1 LSKELLSGNEAIARG
16 AWEAG
21 VKVAVAYPGTPSTE
35 ILENLSLY
43 PEISSQWSPNEKV
56 ALEVAI
62 GASVAGARSLA
73 TMKHVGLNVASDAL
87 MTLSYTGVNGGLVI
101 VSADDPGIHSSQNE
115 QDNRF
120 YGRFARVPVLEPS
133 DSQEAKDF
141 VRIALNLS
149 EALDTAVLFRT
160 TTRISHSKSI
170 VETGERQNRDL
181 RPYSKDP
188 KKYVMVPG
196 YARMK
201 QPEVLARF
209 ERVCEWSE
217 STTIN
222 HIHMGDRSI
231 GIITSGI
238 SYQYVLEACPDVSIL
253 KLGMSYPLPY
263 HLIRKF
269 AAEVNHVMV
278 IEELEPFLAEG
289 VRLSGISIIP
299 SGLPRVGELSPAMVE
314 HAIRRGQGRLIPTRN
329 DHQPE
334 PIPARPPV
342 LCPGCPHRGVFH
354 VLRKMKLTVSG
365 DIGCYTLGALPPL
378 NAMDIFMCMG
388 ASVGMALGMEKANP
402 ANAKKTVAVIGD
414 STFLHSGMT
423 GLLDMVYNRS
433 TGTVLVLDNGTTAM
447 TGHQDHPATG
457 KTLMGEQTIQ
467 ADIEL
472 IARGLG
478 VRRVKV
484 VDPFD
489 TVGLESILKE
499 ELTAPEVSVVI
510 ARHPCVLIEKTNEP
524 AIVCNDDLCR
534 GCKICIG
541 LGCPAMSMEDG
552 KVQINEALCT
562 GCALCADICPF
573 DALQKGE
580 RK

>member
-1 LSKELLSGNEAIARG
+1 
-16 AWEAG
+16 
-21 VKVAVAYPGTPSTE
+21 
-35 ILENLSLY
+35 
-43 PEISSQWSPNEKV
+43 
-56 ALEVAI
+56 
-62 GASVAGARSLA
+62 
-73 TMKHVGLNVASDAL
+73 
-87 MTLSYTGVNGGLVI
+87 
-101 VSADDPGIHSSQNE
+101 
-115 QDNRF
+115 
-120 YGRFARVPVLEPS
+120 
-133 DSQEAKDF
+133 
-141 VRIALNLS
+141 
-149 EALDTAVLFRT
+149 
-160 TTRISHSKSI
+160 
-170 VETGERQNRDL
+170 
-181 RPYSKDP
+181 
-188 KKYVMVPG
+188 
-196 YARMK
+196 
-201 QPEVLARF
+201 
-209 ERVCEWSE
+209 
-217 STTIN
+217 
-222 HIHMGDRSI
+222 
-231 GIITSGI
+231 
-238 SYQYVLEACPDVSIL
+238 
-253 KLGMSYPLPY
+253 
-263 HLIRKF
+263 
-269 AAEVNHVMV
+269 MV